1 MGTMVRE
8 VYEALIEAGASE
20 AKAKAAAEAIPVSE
34 KWATKQDI
42 AVLKVEI
49 AAEQG
54 GAEAQYN
61 LGVMYNIGDGV
72 PEDKLEAAK
81 WFRKAAE
88 QGLAVAQAALG
99 LQLLAKDKPEAVK
112 WFRKAAEQG
121 SSSAQFHLGRMY
133 GGGMGVPK
141 DFVRAYAWFN
151 LAAGRGWKTPARVRD
166 RLAEIMSPE
175 QVAEAQELA
184 CELYRRIESS
194 KTE

>member
-20 AKAKAAAEAIPVSE
+20 SKARAAAEAIPVSE

-61 LGVMYNIGDGV
+61 LGVMYNIGYGV
-72 PEDKLEAAK
+72 PEDKLES
-81 WFRKAAE
+81 
-88 QGLAVAQAALG
+88 
-99 LQLLAKDKPEAVK
+99 VK

-151 LAAGRGWKTPARVRD
+151 LAAGRGSGRAAKGRD

-175 QVAEAQELA
+175 QVSEAQELTG
-184 CELYRRIESS
+184 ELYLRIESS
-194 KTE
+194 KME